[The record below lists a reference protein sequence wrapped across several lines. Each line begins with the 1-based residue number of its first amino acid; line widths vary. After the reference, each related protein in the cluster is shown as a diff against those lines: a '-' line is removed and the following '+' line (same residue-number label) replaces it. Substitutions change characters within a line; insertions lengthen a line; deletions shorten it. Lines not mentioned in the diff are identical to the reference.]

1 MKLSHIILSIFA
13 LLVFASC
20 DNEDVDDLSQ
30 ITTADLIAEESN
42 LFNLIDRIVTDDP
55 DAREV
60 TCIDFVYSFVVIE
73 YNEDLQIISSQTVS
87 NDSEFASLLISIEE
101 NHFINVSF
109 PITSQLEDGTTFE
122 VANKEELEEAI
133 IACKAEEEQ
142 QLIESGTELLLEC
155 VWEVMLP
162 EDEVFNTYTNAVFDN
177 GNEGLTEFY
186 YRGESY
192 NGTWIVFAIEGEVH
206 VNINLQGDGDVQSDW
221 NFDWKLIVDSN
232 NSFTI
237 ENDEGVSFVLNK
249 ECDEADYCKT
259 LDFESCIIDG
269 EASFT
274 LSDYDDCVV
283 IIAAPQQEVD
293 EVTGEVSP
301 LVEWG
306 ISYYDSQSD
315 ADAAIN
321 VLADQY
327 ITGATAGTQV
337 VYARIENPDT
347 LEYTVATIN
356 LIPEDCE

>member
-122 VANKEELEEAI
+122 VANKDELEEAI
-133 IACKAEEEQ
+133 IACRAEEEQ

-177 GNEGLTEFY
+177 
-186 YRGESY
+186 
-192 NGTWIVFAIEGEVH
+192 
-206 VNINLQGDGDVQSDW
+206 
-221 NFDWKLIVDSN
+221 DWKLIVHSN

-306 ISYYDSQSD
+306 ITYYASQSD

-327 ITGATAGTQV
+327 IISATAGTQV

-347 LEYTVATIN
+347 LEYTVVAIN
-356 LIPEDCE
+356 LIPQDCE